1 MALFWASPL
10 PFNGWLL
17 GAAVVANTA
26 LLLWPAR
33 QLAGRRERSDAMF
46 LFNRAS
52 YYPLAML
59 CIVLISLIL
68 K

>member
-1 MALFWASPL
+1 
-10 PFNGWLL
+10 
-17 GAAVVANTA
+17 VVANVA

-33 QLAGRRERSDAMF
+33 QLAGRRKRSDAMI

-59 CIVLISLIL
+59 CIVLISLVL
-68 K
+68 Q